1 MINALSIYLKTI
13 FFGAHLFELIVI
25 KRIKATKMP
34 DRFSRKITHF
44 LSKLITKTL
53 LFLLFNLVPSF
64 NWEFITPFP
73 QDLALN

>member
-1 MINALSIYLKTI
+1 MINALSVYLKTI

-34 DRFSRKITHF
+34 DRFPKSQF

-53 LFLLFNLVPSF
+53 LFLLFNLAPSF
-64 NWEFITPFP
+64 NWELITPFP